1 MEDVNVTSVE
11 VSYYMNKEE
20 TEYSSPVI
28 YDDPVQLE
36 ELKKVLKYYQLASW
50 DNTTTVDYAYL
61 NVTINKE
68 ESSTVWVIPE
78 GQTPDFIQEDS
89 QRAMAFEVFDE

>member
-1 MEDVNVTSVE
+1 M
-11 VSYYMNKEE
+11 
-20 TEYSSPVI
+20 I

-68 ESSTVWVIPE
+68 ESSTAWVIPE